1 MGVCLDSKTGE
12 KVRPV
17 VSGVCSVSSAGR
29 DTGGGF
35 LLEDEDEEEMAGERD
50 IRTVEED
57 GMNSFKFLCMYNLY
71 CSPIRFTRSSFL
83 PIHSQ
88 LQHCLMNKWYVLS
101 VEGHLQS
108 LSSSASS
115 SSVCV
120 ISAGR
125 YKLNVKHFLLTNYRL
140 LCVFVFLS

>member
-57 GMNSFKFLCMYNLY
+57 GMNSFKFPCMYKYLVCY
-71 CSPIRFTRSSFL
+71 TVVPFVLQGVPSYLF
-83 PIHSQ
+83 IHS
-88 LQHCLMNKWYVLS
+88 
-101 VEGHLQS
+101 
-108 LSSSASS
+108 SSIA
-115 SSVCV
+115 
-120 ISAGR
+120 
-125 YKLNVKHFLLTNYRL
+125 
-140 LCVFVFLS
+140 